1 MIIQENYKLAFD
13 GAFVALSDETRVGF
27 LPPGSSVFSKLSFRN
42 RYYFRVHL
50 RRFKIRWHFYL
61 FIRGW

>member
-13 GAFVALSDETRVGF
+13 GIFVALSDETRVGF

-42 RYYFRVHL
+42 RYYFRVHSK
-50 RRFKIRWHFYL
+50 KI
-61 FIRGW
+61 